1 MRIDAWHNE
10 LLRTDPAYAAAVAE
24 MEADPREQLAD
35 EILALRM
42 KAGLTQVEVA
52 KLARTTQ
59 AMVSRL
65 ECAEGNPKLAT
76 VHRVLA
82 ALRRHVEA
90 DWDVDLVQRAVSAAN
105 VVASATSVDVATS
118 WTCAPVRL
126 YSGGDEAEAAEIGVA
141 A

>member
-1 MRIDAWHNE
+1 MRIDAWHNQM
-10 LLRTDPAYAAAVAE
+10 LRTDPAYAAAVAE
-24 MEADPREQLAD
+24 MEADPREQFAD

-42 KAGLTQVEVA
+42 RAGLTQAEVA

-82 ALRRHVEA
+82 ALRRHVDA
-90 DWDVDLVQRAVSAAN
+90 DWDVVLFRRAAGAAHIE
-105 VVASATSVDVATS
+105 ASATRVDVATL
-118 WTCAPVRL
+118 WTRTDVLLHSVRDAAA
-126 YSGGDEAEAAEIGVA
+126 GAETGVA